1 MNASEN
7 ESFLIILT
15 SESHQYF
22 FNAKIPMFRV
32 IVIDFN
38 PRPRHID
45 HNFEP
50 FAIYISM
57 WCAAFRRDGSTTSQ
71 SQPRQQNRTQIS
83 TEILNHMI
91 ARYRTGA
98 SNGQW
103 LFFIIEVALCLSPNK
118 IAIAFLFQIV
128 FFVRFFFIMFIVLRR

>member
-1 MNASEN
+1 MLDTAILRTMCLILFLLFKRKCNRLPRSNLFSLVFTFLCVFYFKFRFFKKCIQLIEIMKMNASEN

-57 WCAAFRRDGSTTSQ
+57 WCAAFRRDGSTTS
-71 SQPRQQNRTQIS
+71 
-83 TEILNHMI
+83 
-91 ARYRTGA
+91 
-98 SNGQW
+98 
-103 LFFIIEVALCLSPNK
+103 
-118 IAIAFLFQIV
+118 
-128 FFVRFFFIMFIVLRR
+128 